1 MNAKRYVG
9 KGILALLA
17 LFMLVPATF
26 AADGKLTLLSLNDIH
41 GRIYSEKDA
50 GGLAKAATVV
60 EKLRATDPGNV
71 FFVQVGDID
80 EGPLF
85 FYFHGKAEMTGLN
98 AMKAD
103 VGTLGNHEFDL
114 GKEAFF
120 EATGYAEFPIVVSNL
135 RFKDGTPAPFPEY
148 AIKTAANGMKVA
160 FFGLVTPALAYTT
173 KGSDDF
179 RAGQDLPAEAERMV
193 NILSAKEKPD
203 VIVLLSHCGIEAD
216 RLIAKNTAGIHA
228 IVGGHSHT
236 LMEEGE
242 FVEGPNGWGTLIGQ
256 AGSYARHLGVMELA
270 LKDGAVSKDSS
281 WRVEAL
287 DANVPENETVA
298 SLLEPFRKELA
309 ERLST
314 PLANQP
320 EDMDSRKDFIR
331 SSETNL
337 GNFIAD
343 AFRWK
348 SGAQV
353 AVMNGGGIRGDQ
365 LYPAGTVSYATITN
379 MMPFGNTLCMGKIS
393 GKELLQLMETSGSA
407 LIGEKD
413 EYDANMRTPT
423 GGFLQISGIRVVFD
437 TKKQPLLIDNNA
449 VIRKEGERVVKLEAL
464 QQDGSWAPVDP
475 AKEYTIATTD
485 WTSGGGDKYTVL
497 KNNGSFISLE
507 QFILES
513 TAEYIRFLGEMK
525 AEVDGRITIL
535 R

>member
-1 MNAKRYVG
+1 MITRRCVLKAFSAT
-9 KGILALLA
+9 LALL
-17 LFMLVPATF
+17 LLVSASF
-26 AADGKLTLLSLNDIH
+26 AADGRLTLLSLNDIH

-50 GGLAKAATVV
+50 GGLAKAATLV

-71 FFVQVGDID
+71 FLVQAGDVN

-85 FYFHGKAEMTGLN
+85 FYFHGKPEMTGLN
-98 AMKAD
+98 ALGTD

-114 GKEAFF
+114 GKEIFF

-148 AIKTAANGMKVA
+148 VIKTAANGMKVA

-193 NILSAKEKPD
+193 NILSSKEKPD
-203 VIVLLSHCGIEAD
+203 IVVLLSHCGIEAD

-236 LMEEGE
+236 LMEKGE
-242 FVEGPNGWGTLIGQ
+242 FVEGPNGWVTLIGQ

-270 LKDGAVSKDSS
+270 FKDGAVSKESS

-287 DANVPENETVA
+287 DANVPEDERVA
-298 SLLEPFRKELA
+298 ALLEPFRKELA
-309 ERLST
+309 ERLSV

-320 EDMDSRKDFIR
+320 KDMDARKDFIR

-348 SGAQV
+348 SGAQI

-365 LYPAGTVSYATITN
+365 LYPAGAVSYATITN
-379 MMPFGNTLCMGKIS
+379 MMPFGNTLSKGKIS
-393 GKELLQLMETSGSA
+393 GKELLQLMETSASA

-423 GGFLQISGIRVVFD
+423 GGFLQVSGIRVVFD

-449 VIRKEGERVVKLEAL
+449 VVRKEGERVVKLEIL
-464 QQDGSWAPVDP
+464 QEDGSWAPVDP

-485 WTSGGGDKYTVL
+485 WTSGGGDKYAVL
-497 KNNGSFISLE
+497 KNNGSFVSLE

-525 AEVDGRITIL
+525 AEVDGRITVL